1 MFCSYVLLDFDS
13 GIILTSKVSW
23 PFSKQTQ
30 VNEESAYYLETR
42 GVFYIF
48 FFKTRVNITV
58 LVSQG
63 CCNKL
68 SQSSSL
74 NTIEISSFRV
84 LEIRSLKLRY
94 HQGHAP
100 SVKELFLASLP
111 CCLWVL
117 AFFDIFWILA
127 ASFQFLPF
135 SLQGHLPTVSVPL
148 CVPLVSYRDTSHI
161 GFKANPNPISSHLK

>member
-42 GVFYIF
+42 GVFYIY

-94 HQGHAP
+94 HQGHAS
-100 SVKELFLASLP
+100 SVKALSCLSPLLLMSAGFLRHFLDFSCIIP
-111 CCLWVL
+111 IS
-117 AFFDIFWILA
+117 AFFFTRPSSYCVCASVCPPRIL
-127 ASFQFLPF
+127 
-135 SLQGHLPTVSVPL
+135 
-148 CVPLVSYRDTSHI
+148 
-161 GFKANPNPISSHLK
+161 